1 MTMTTTIPA
10 TMARLRVRKS
20 ALRAAGCLAMA
31 IAMPAFAAQPAT
43 LKPFTATYQ
52 ANYMGLHGTGTMTL
66 APSGGDRWKYSLEI
80 DSAIAQLS
88 QNTVF
93 EADGGKWKPLSNSDS
108 SMLLIKKSSKQATY
122 DWNRKEA
129 LWSGDVKADRAGPVA
144 LRPGDLDA
152 MLVNLAIPR
161 DVAAGRPLD
170 YHMVDDGRA
179 KQLNY
184 EIAGQDTIQVAGKP
198 QPATKVSRTDGNKQT
213 VIWVVRGL
221 PVPARIL
228 QRKDGKD
235 EMDLQLKSVH

>member
-129 LWSGDVKADRAGPVA
+129 RWSGDVKADRAGPVA
-144 LRPGDLDA
+144 LRAGDLDA

>member
-66 APSGGDRWKYSLEI
+66 APTGGDRWKYSLEI

-129 LWSGDVKADRAGPVA
+129 RWSGDVKADRAGPVA
-144 LRPGDLDA
+144 LRAGDLDA

-213 VIWVVRGL
+213 VIWVVEGL